1 MDWHFTTDISCV
13 LYFVHVQRADEA
25 HKELNMTP
33 TKFIP
38 TKFVTPFGDVYTST
52 PVMSV
57 QKDSFGNNV
66 LLQRWEC
73 EGLSPI
79 YMRPGHKQTA
89 KQAAQWS
96 KK

>member
-1 MDWHFTTDISCV
+1 
-13 LYFVHVQRADEA
+13 
-25 HKELNMTP
+25 MTP

-38 TKFVTPFGDVYTST
+38 SKFVTPFGDVYTST

-57 QKDSFGNNV
+57 QKDAFGKNV
-66 LLQRWEC
+66 LLQLWEC
-73 EGLSPI
+73 DGLSPI
-79 YMRPGHKQTA
+79 YMRLGYKQTA